1 MEGLK
6 TIEVVDNT
14 RIQCCCS
21 CGQTEAIIAKN
32 PDNGIPMPLVR
43 CKNSDVNGRCR
54 LWTVSSDEFEEI
66 TKRHEAV

>member
-21 CGQTEAIIAKN
+21 CGQTEAIIAKK
-32 PDNGIPMPLVR
+32 PDNGIPTPLIN
-43 CKNSDVNGRCR
+43 CKNRDANGRCN
-54 LWTVSSDEFEEI
+54 LWTVSGDEFEAI
-66 TKRHEAV
+66 ARRPGVA